1 MPLADMLQIG
11 VAVSATT
18 TLAWAAVSDIRD
30 RRIPNLT
37 VVLMLVLALP
47 WIAVASVSWAS
58 ALIAGAIAL
67 VVCFALYAFGV
78 FGGGDAKL
86 FAAVAL
92 FAGLGDLLALTV
104 ATAMAGGALAAASFA
119 SRPRR
124 ALVMLQMRGRGDWGR
139 GVPYGVAIALGGSL
153 VLWARVSGIP
163 TPISL
168 PL

>member
-1 MPLADMLQIG
+1 MLQIG
-11 VAVSATT
+11 VAILATS

-37 VVLMLVLALP
+37 VFLMLLLALP
-47 WIAVASVSWAS
+47 WIVVASASWTS
-58 ALIAGAIAL
+58 ALTAGAIAL

-86 FAAVAL
+86 FAAVAV

-104 ATAMAGGALAAASFA
+104 ATAMAGGALAAVSFA
-119 SRPRR
+119 TRPRR
-124 ALVMLQMRGRGDWGR
+124 AVVMLQMRGRGDWGR

-153 VLWARVSGIP
+153 VLWTRVGGAP
-163 TPISL
+163 TLISL